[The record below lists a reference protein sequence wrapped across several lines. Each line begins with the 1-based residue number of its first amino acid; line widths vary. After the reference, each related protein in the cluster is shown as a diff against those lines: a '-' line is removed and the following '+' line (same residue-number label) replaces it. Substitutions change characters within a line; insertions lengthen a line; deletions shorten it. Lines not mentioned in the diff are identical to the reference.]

1 MINYWTE
8 SEANAKLIF
17 LIGKAEEKIYIK
29 KILRNCIRRINAK
42 FKKRKRQAKRRLM
55 KTGKRLNG
63 LIRF

>member
-42 FKKRKRQAKRRLM
+42 ITGRKEKA
-55 KTGKRLNG
+55 GKQQ
-63 LIRF
+63 